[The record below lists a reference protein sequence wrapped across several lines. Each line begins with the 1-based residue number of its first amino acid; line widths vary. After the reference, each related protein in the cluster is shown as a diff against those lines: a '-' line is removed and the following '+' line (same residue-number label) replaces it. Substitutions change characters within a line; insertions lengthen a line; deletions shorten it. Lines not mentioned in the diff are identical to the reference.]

1 MLSWYQIEH
10 KWYKSTF
17 FFVCRKYVF
26 GLPKTLF
33 RYEQAKNTY
42 KTDVDHVNEL
52 RIFKTIRSIYLG
64 QLTSNKNLQNKFLRR
79 QNSIIVKL

>member
-1 MLSWYQIEH
+1 MSE
-10 KWYKSTF
+10 
-17 FFVCRKYVF
+17 VF
-26 GLPKTLF
+26 GLPRTLTLF

-52 RIFKTIRSIYLG
+52 RIFKNIIRSIYLG

-79 QNSIIVKL
+79 QNSIIVQL